1 MDVHG
6 SVRNGF
12 GVCGWCKL
20 TKFVER
26 YGIMSM
32 VALNVTKLMLF
43 RPFLALKIILIVVL
57 GGLTVVTNS
66 LFELAVPT

>member
-1 MDVHG
+1 MGENG

-32 VALNVTKLMLF
+32 VALNVTKLKLF
-43 RPFLALKIILIVVL
+43 RPFLA
-57 GGLTVVTNS
+57 
-66 LFELAVPT
+66 

>member
-20 TKFVER
+20 TKFVEH
-26 YGIMSM
+26 YGIVSM
-32 VALNVTKLMLF
+32 VALNGCHQVE
-43 RPFLALKIILIVVL
+43 VVSSFSCIKNYLDCRL
-57 GGLTVVTNS
+57 GRIDGGH
-66 LFELAVPT
+66 